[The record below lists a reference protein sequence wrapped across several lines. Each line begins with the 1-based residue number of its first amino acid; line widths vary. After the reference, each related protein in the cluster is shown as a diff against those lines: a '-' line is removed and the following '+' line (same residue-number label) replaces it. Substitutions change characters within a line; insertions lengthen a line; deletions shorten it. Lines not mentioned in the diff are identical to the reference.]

1 MSMNAN
7 TPPHSR
13 QCQCQIVKPLQ
24 VGTAAQQWP
33 QNPRIDIIGHR
44 EPSDVVVNAI
54 LLGLS

>member
-13 QCQCQIVKPLQ
+13 QCQYPIVKPLQ

-44 EPSDVVVNAI
+44 EPSDIVVNAN
-54 LLGLS
+54 L